1 MLSSPGCGAL
11 ARAVDTRWRQ
21 AETLTNQ
28 ITPADAAEASP
39 APPTPAEATTEA
51 DNPEI
56 EDMAALLES
65 PGVVEPRQLRR
76 GEVVEGTVMAVER
89 DGVLVDIGFKSEGVV
104 PAQEMHSMG
113 ADPLSKIH
121 PGEQVLVFVV
131 QPETAEGQ
139 VALSIDRAR
148 GEQGWRTLQER
159 FESGEIFEAE
169 ITGYNK
175 GGLLA
180 NVEGVNAFI
189 PMSQVVGAK
198 PGSDGANPL
207 SAQVGRVLR
216 LKVIE
221 INRRRN
227 RVILSERAALQEWRA
242 EQKDRLLA
250 ELTEGEIRVGT
261 VTSIRN
267 FGVFVDLGGADGL
280 VHLSEL
286 SWDRNAQPEDLFKVG
301 DEVSVYVMRVD
312 EESKKIALSIR
323 RASPEQWE
331 ELITQ
336 YAVGD
341 VVPGVVTKLVAF
353 GAFARLPGPVEGLV
367 HVSELVDRRIGH
379 PEEIVDEGD
388 VVPLKIVRIEHD
400 RHRLGLSLR
409 EARNEAQIRGWEF
422 DHDGRVTA
430 VSDEA
435 REKFAEEV
443 EETASRYAERKEQ
456 ATEARTQ
463 QEPQRAA
470 RSSDAPAAPAAVRDE
485 GPVLTAM
492 QQAMQEAQAAQR
504 AEKAAD
510 EPAAEDASHNAIMW
524 TSPAASNEAAC
535 TAAALRASA
544 DSSIRSLVAPQVTI
558 SRRLRRCSTRTSSAW
573 STVEP
578 RSSRAEPTS
587 SAVDVS
593 PAAMASTSL
602 TASAWSGSP
611 SICSSSSMVSVASPA
626 ASSRSSRLKASR
638 IDPCPSCAM

>member
-1 MLSSPGCGAL
+1 
-11 ARAVDTRWRQ
+11 VDINWRHGKH
-21 AETLTNQ
+21 LTNQ
-28 ITPADAAEASP
+28 TPPADATEASTTE
-39 APPTPAEATTEA
+39 PTNETPEEATPEVAAEATTPEA
-51 DNPEI
+51 ATPEATTPEAATAVAEPPPGASDAPEI
-56 EDMAALLES
+56 EDMATLLES
-65 PGVVEPRQLRR
+65 AGVAEPRQLRR

-104 PAQEMHSMG
+104 PASEMHSMG

-131 QPETAEGQ
+131 QPETQEGQ

-198 PGSDGANPL
+198 PGTDGANPL

-250 ELTEGEIRVGT
+250 ELTEGEIRTGT

-301 DEVSVYVMRVD
+301 DEVKVYVMRVD
-312 EESKKIALSIR
+312 DESKKIALSIR

-409 EARNEAQIRGWEF
+409 EARNEAAIRGWEF
-422 DHDGRVTA
+422 DHEGRVIG
-430 VSDEA
+430 VSEEA
-435 REKFAEEV
+435 SEKFAEEV
-443 EETASRYAERKEQ
+443 AASAARYGARKEQ
-456 ATEARTQ
+456 AVAAPPPAAESQ
-463 QEPQRAA
+463 QAA
-470 RSSDAPAAPAAVRDE
+470 ASGAAPAQAAAPRDE

-504 AEKAAD
+504 AQQESTPEDSSSDDSSVEPEAAAASEEAAAEATADDAPTVEADVAVVAEATDDAAEATEDAADATDEAADATDEAAD
-510 EPAAEDASHNAIMW
+510 EEQS
-524 TSPAASNEAAC
+524 EA
-535 TAAALRASA
+535 
-544 DSSIRSLVAPQVTI
+544 
-558 SRRLRRCSTRTSSAW
+558 
-573 STVEP
+573 
-578 RSSRAEPTS
+578 
-587 SAVDVS
+587 
-593 PAAMASTSL
+593 
-602 TASAWSGSP
+602 
-611 SICSSSSMVSVASPA
+611 
-626 ASSRSSRLKASR
+626 
-638 IDPCPSCAM
+638 